1 MTIYNVAKFYNGDDT
16 VRYSVLPY
24 HFKGTMSLYL
34 GFNFKR
40 MRPIMSWYPWYSR
53 YTSLFKFVVHSRL
66 TEKAAERLK
75 NKLEKKYGVLG

>member
-24 HFKGTMSLYL
+24 NFNGTMSLYL

-40 MRPIMSWYPWYSR
+40 MCPIMRWYPWYSR
-53 YTSLFKFVVHSRL
+53 YTSLFDFAVHSRL
-66 TEKAAERLK
+66 TQKSAERLK
-75 NKLEKKYGVLG
+75 KRLEKRA